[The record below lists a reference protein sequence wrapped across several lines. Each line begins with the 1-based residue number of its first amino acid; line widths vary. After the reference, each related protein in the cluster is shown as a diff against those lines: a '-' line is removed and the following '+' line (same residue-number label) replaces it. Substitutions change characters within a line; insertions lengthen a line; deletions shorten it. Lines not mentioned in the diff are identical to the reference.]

1 MPPGADLVICH
12 PERRRCK
19 LLRAARRLA
28 IHKSAY
34 VATAAVVLSLKKH
47 GPTPLTQES
56 PMKRN
61 IFSGLLVAALTSAV
75 AIFAISGQ
83 ARALS
88 LSSLLGGGSENVPG
102 LKLIHAGDLSAM
114 LARHMANLY
123 VYDANPSDVRTEYGV
138 IPGAR
143 MLPSADGYNVAETL
157 PPNKRATLVFYCHN
171 QH

>member
-1 MPPGADLVICH
+1 
-12 PERRRCK
+12 
-19 LLRAARRLA
+19 
-28 IHKSAY
+28 
-34 VATAAVVLSLKKH
+34 
-47 GPTPLTQES
+47 
-56 PMKRN
+56 MKRKT
-61 IFSGLLVAALTSAV
+61 FFGLVVAALTFTAAV
-75 AIFAISGQ
+75 FMIGGQ

-88 LSSLLGGGSENVPG
+88 LSNLLGDGDSGNVPG

-114 LARHMANLY
+114 LAHHAANLY
-123 VYDANPSDVRTEYGV
+123 VYDANPSDVRAEYGV